1 MATFWYAVLVALLV
15 AYAVL
20 DGFDLGVGALYLVV
34 TRSDDDRRIL
44 LNAIGPVWD
53 ANEVWLIAVGLLPTS
68 AEAPRAT
75 VAVRPEEHVVP
86 VTVPFAQYVKLSEV
100 ALPVGVYVNVPFLQM
115 PATVFCGCALQV
127 SVPFSGAMRS
137 VTP

>member
-1 MATFWYAVLVALLV
+1 MNDTTSGQATMVRVLAPAVT
-15 AYAVL
+15 
-20 DGFDLGVGALYLVV
+20 F
-34 TRSDDDRRIL
+34 IL
-44 LNAIGPVWD
+44 LGAIWQV
-53 ANEVWLIAVGLLPTS
+53 IAVGLLPTS